1 MWVKGHP
8 LFLLKTNGRSPPR
21 AASSQTQIINSI
33 CIIRCIIRLWDQE
46 TCPFLSFF
54 SIYLFT
60 PSFGAGVG
68 ARRVVTSRVSV
79 HVQALLT
86 EGHLGAAGGSALTCI
101 CTQVPGSFF
110 KRIKHAYPE
119 RQRSCGG
126 QWSRRRLRSTCLSS
140 GCPYESLC
148 RSHNWRWS
156 GCSPDRPSERVR
168 PGQPWLPVGHKTVR
182 ITSPSKEQ
190 LLLVL
195 STHAAPP
202 ACLLAGAACFGS
214 SSAALSL
221 FFLFIYLLF
230 SAHSTPDETAFRK
243 TKTEAPVVANRH

>member
-60 PSFGAGVG
+60 PSFVAGVG

-101 CTQVPGSFF
+101 CTQVPGSFL
-110 KRIKHAYPE
+110 RELNTLTQNVSGPVAGNEAGVVSVAHAFLQDALTKVFAEAITGADQAVVPTV
-119 RQRSCGG
+119 
-126 QWSRRRLRSTCLSS
+126 RLR
-140 GCPYESLC
+140 ESAQD
-148 RSHNWRWS
+148 
-156 GCSPDRPSERVR
+156 SP
-168 PGQPWLPVGHKTVR
+168 GYQ
-182 ITSPSKEQ
+182 
-190 LLLVL
+190 
-195 STHAAPP
+195 
-202 ACLLAGAACFGS
+202 
-214 SSAALSL
+214 SA
-221 FFLFIYLLF
+221 IRQYG
-230 SAHSTPDETAFRK
+230 
-243 TKTEAPVVANRH
+243 